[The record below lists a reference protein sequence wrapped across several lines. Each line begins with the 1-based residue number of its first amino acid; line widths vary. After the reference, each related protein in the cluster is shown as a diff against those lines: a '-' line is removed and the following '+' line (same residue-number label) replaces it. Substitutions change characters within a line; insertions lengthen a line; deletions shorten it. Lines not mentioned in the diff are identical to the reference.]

1 MPSSETITELQIG
14 STGEYTFLPL
24 CLSHTNLLGIIHL
37 LPKVP
42 HLVVSPGDF
51 GKRWLY
57 WTAVSKEEGA
67 TKKQL
72 PLI

>member
-42 HLVVSPGDF
+42 ILVVSPGDF
-51 GKRWLY
+51 GK
-57 WTAVSKEEGA
+57 
-67 TKKQL
+67 
-72 PLI
+72 